1 MKKIFFLAIVI
12 FLMGMTRVEAQIPP
26 VNPIPSYGY
35 QMNNQIE
42 YFHENQKHG
51 KLLREKRDMDVVV
64 TSRSTSFIPF
74 YATVYVFKIK
84 PNKILGPFQVL
95 SGQLLKVPIDNS
107 RWGVRV
113 DCNWPADVSVW
124 AD

>member
-51 KLLREKRDMDVVV
+51 KLLR
-64 TSRSTSFIPF
+64 
-74 YATVYVFKIK
+74 
-84 PNKILGPFQVL
+84 
-95 SGQLLKVPIDNS
+95 
-107 RWGVRV
+107 
-113 DCNWPADVSVW
+113 
-124 AD
+124 